1 MSPKSVPPDKPYVY
15 AFTTGRLVLLVCV
28 VLALMALSLMLGIR
42 IERFQKPS
50 NFAIGE
56 SSRPAPLKPPSEPDK
71 ELIKDGKAAAAQP
84 QEAPPGAPEKPEAK
98 ATAPSKQPPAS
109 EKPEAAEPAPAPK
122 PEPKVAAPAPKPEPK
137 AAAQTPKPAPPPVK
151 KEESPTLHYAVQVA
165 SSQDKSMAASHMEIL
180 KGKGFA
186 SYIEEVDLGAKGRFF
201 RVMVGPFQTEAEA
214 SEARSRLITDS
225 RFADSFVRYL
235 P

>member
-15 AFTTGRLVLLVCV
+15 AFSTGRLVLLVCV

-56 SSRPAPLKPPSEPDK
+56 SSRPAPLKPPSEPA
-71 ELIKDGKAAAAQP
+71 EEPPEAAATATAQP
-84 QEAPPGAPEKPEAK
+84 QDVAPAAPEKPEVK
-98 ATAPSKQPPAS
+98 STTASEQPPPAP
-109 EKPEAAEPAPAPK
+109 EKPKAAEPAPPPK

-137 AAAQTPKPAPPPVK
+137 KPAPPPAK
-151 KEESPTLHYAVQVA
+151 KEEPPTFHYAIQVA
-165 SSQDKSMAASHMEIL
+165 SSQDKSMAASHMEVL

-186 SYIEEVDLGAKGRFF
+186 SYVEEVDLGAKGRFF

-214 SEARSRLITDS
+214 NKAQGKLAADS
-225 RFADSFVRYL
+225 RFADCYVRYL